1 MLLNL
6 HKCYDRSDTALYK
19 ADNVLTAEEDVYA
32 DQARVAGAGI
42 DPRMELESAG
52 ASLTVNWTLVPR
64 LSLNSIRAHEHFTP
78 LHAEAPDG
86 PSHVFH
92 DGPSDE
98 PTDQYSQDRRVATE
112 PDRPMLIVGPLT

>member
-6 HKCYDRSDTALYK
+6 HKGYDRSDTALYK

-52 ASLTVNWTLVPR
+52 ASLTVNWTLAPR
-64 LSLNSIRAHEHFTP
+64 LSLTSITPYEHFTR
-78 LHAEAPDG
+78 LAAADTDG
-86 PSHVFH
+86 TSLDFLAGHYA
-92 DGPSDE
+92 DRL
-98 PTDQYSQDRRVATE
+98 DQLSSELRLVRKRV
-112 PDRPMLIVGPLT
+112 VQ